1 MKFALTLVFA
11 VSVGMV
17 FADGNCAG
25 CCGKSVYNAKAF
37 DKKDAEFLAMANNM
51 AMGTEGKKMACCA
64 AEKKVAKKSAKAC
77 AACAKSAKSPKA
89 MKHAHA
95 H

>member
-17 FADGNCAG
+17 FADGNCG
-25 CCGKSVYNAKAF
+25 SCCGKSVYNAKAF
-37 DKKDAEFLAMANNM
+37 DKKDAQFLAMANEM
-51 AMGTEGKKMACCA
+51 AMGNESKKMACCSSA
-64 AEKKVAKKSAKAC
+64 KTKVAKKASKAC
-77 AACAKSAKSPKA
+77 AACAKGAKAAKR
-89 MKHAHA
+89 AHA